1 MGIEEKLRKHEAS
14 EKSHDWTQHR
24 NNGGRNQLL
33 TGDKSKIIN
42 SKRDGK
48 IQNNSSRPTD

>member
-33 TGDKSKIIN
+33 TGEKSKIIN